1 MLQEYTGNKMR
12 YLLFFWALLPI
23 WMAVGCTFGDKEST
37 QQTISAEGFVKDKNT
52 VLLWLFDEEAYPNA
66 TITDASIYEVADLW
80 LTSAQLTKGKYGNA
94 LVSAEGL
101 NVMYAAYPGQGALKP
116 RQPDGEPTGLWGP
129 TYAPENLLQALA
141 NKGLTIEFWLDVT
154 KLPRE
159 KAYIIDMG
167 RGMDAGFSI
176 FIDDQGKK
184 LTLNNHYKALL
195 TEFDV
200 PEILYNTSGF
210 VHLAISVDGS
220 GNGWLFVNG
229 KPASKAISTATNK
242 VPLPPIESP
251 RDNFED
257 GRGWPE
263 LSVEQRKMQRFN
275 VALLQD
281 RHANQALAGALD
293 EFRVSD
299 TIRFGKEG
307 FVPGTYSRNH
317 SVFAFKKPIP
327 TGPPLLLSP
336 EALQNYD
343 PIEKPL
349 RFGKR
354 KHLFLDD
361 KILESASIE
370 NAGIVIKAQNLDK
383 AEKTN
388 IQKVN
393 GEWRITFAQ
402 DGERKM
408 GIATAN
414 YNASLGL
421 VYYYETQDGIHFEGK
436 PVNMVNYPMGG
447 DLFIDNSPEAL
458 ENGTRYK
465 MTAYVSARGIYM
477 YTSPDALHW
486 QRNETAVLPLLSGGS
501 AESFY
506 DDQQG
511 HYVTYLKRD
520 ASFDNP
526 EATNPGKRVSV
537 RFETRDPYRVWPFK
551 KMAEPYFE
559 YSPYPVVTGEGETQF
574 VLPHGAPGYEQV
586 YRTRVIKYPF
596 APDTYLAFPWIYQSN
611 SDDRNVAIAHSRDG
625 DDWTI
630 ITDPYF
636 VDKGQER
643 EVISCQGLHRHGDEL
658 LQYLELGGAHGR
670 GEREWYRI
678 RIRLDGFYALKS
690 QGEQG
695 KVITKTLITDGDLL
709 QVNYI
714 AGEEG
719 SLCVEILDEKGNAIP
734 GFSAEECKILKGDE
748 VAAEV
753 QWENASFTSLK
764 GRKIKLRFIMQNTE
778 IYAFEVL

>member
-1 MLQEYTGNKMR
+1 MR
-12 YLLFFWALLPI
+12 YLIHVWCLIPI
-23 WMAVGCTFGDKEST
+23 MMLAGCSQGDKDST
-37 QQTISAEGFVKDKNT
+37 KQAAQTEGFVKDKNT

-66 TITDASIYEVADLW
+66 TITDASVYEIADLW

-94 LVSAEGL
+94 LVSTDGL
-101 NVMYAAYPGQGALKP
+101 NVMYAAYPGQGSLKP

-129 TYAPENLLQALA
+129 TYTPENLLQALA
-141 NKGLTIEFWLDVT
+141 NSELTIEFWLDVAKVPQET
-154 KLPRE
+154 
-159 KAYIIDMG
+159 ACIVDMG
-167 RGMDAGFSI
+167 RGFEPGFSI
-176 FIDDQGKK
+176 FISDRGKK
-184 LTLNNHYKALL
+184 LTVSNPYRALK
-195 TEFDV
+195 TEFDL
-200 PEILYNTSGF
+200 PDALYNTAGF
-210 VHLAISVDGS
+210 VHLAISTNDKGK
-220 GNGWLFVNG
+220 GWLFFNG
-229 KPASKAISTATNK
+229 KQTSPAISSETEK
-242 VPLPPIESP
+242 VSIPPIESP
-251 RDNFED
+251 RENFED

-263 LSVEQRKMQRFN
+263 LSVEQRKMKRFN

-281 RHANQALAGALD
+281 RKAKQKLSGALD
-293 EFRVSD
+293 ELRISD
-299 TIRFGKEG
+299 LIRFGKEG

-317 SVFAFKKPIP
+317 SAFAWKKPTP
-327 TGPPLLLSP
+327 TGPPLLLST
-336 EALQNYD
+336 EVLHNYD
-343 PIEKPL
+343 PIENPL
-349 RFGKR
+349 LFGKR
-354 KHLFLDD
+354 KHLFVDD
-361 KILESASIE
+361 KILEAGSIQNAGVVIKPVSIE
-370 NAGIVIKAQNLDK
+370 K

-388 IQKVN
+388 IEKVN

-414 YNASLGL
+414 YNSSLGL

-458 ENGTRYK
+458 ENGTRFK

-486 QRNETAVLPLLSGGS
+486 QRNETSVLPLLSGGS

-526 EATNPGKRVSV
+526 EAINPGKRVSV

-559 YSPYPVVTGEGETQF
+559 YSPFPVVTGEGDTQF
-574 VLPHGAPGYEQV
+574 ILPHGAPGYEQV

-596 APDTYLAFPWIYQSN
+596 APDTYLSFPWIYQSN

-625 DDWTI
+625 NDWHI

-636 VDKGQER
+636 VDKGKAR

-658 LQYLELGGAHGR
+658 WQYLEFGGAHGR
-670 GEREWYRI
+670 GEREWYRV
-678 RIRLDGFYALKS
+678 RIRLDGFFALKS
-690 QGEQG
+690 DGPGG
-695 KVITKTLITDGDLL
+695 KVTTKTLITDGDKL

-714 AGEEG
+714 AAGGG
-719 SLCVEILDEKGNAIP
+719 SLSVEILDEKGSVIP
-734 GFSAEECKILKGDE
+734 GFSEEDCKPLKGDDI
-748 VAAEV
+748 AGEV
-753 QWENASFTSLK
+753 QWRNARFDSLK
-764 GRKIKLRFIMQNTE
+764 GKKIKLRFAMNNTE
-778 IYAFEVL
+778 IYAFEIL